1 MSEARSG
8 GDKGLEGRDGPGE
21 ASSRTERSQPAGR
34 PARSQVREDNE
45 KLILEAAEAV
55 FAELG
60 FKGATTGAIAERA
73 GLPKANVHYYFPSK
87 HDLYRDV
94 MARVLERWLAAADSL
109 DDSDDPEEALGRY
122 IAAKMEL
129 SRTRPLG
136 SRIFAGEIM
145 RGAPVIE
152 DHLETTLKNWLV
164 SRSAIVRRWIDEGKL
179 APVDPKVLFYLI
191 WASTQHYAD
200 FARQI
205 EVLNDGQK
213 LSDEQWADATREV
226 TRTILRGVLAR

>member
-8 GDKGLEGRDGPGE
+8 GDKGLEGRDGPGK

>member
-1 MSEARSG
+1 MAESAAERADPGHG
-8 GDKGLEGRDGPGE
+8 GLAGK
-21 ASSRTERSQPAGR
+21 GR
-34 PARSQVREDNE
+34 PVRSSAREENQR
-45 KLILEAAEAV
+45 LILEAAETV
-55 FAELG
+55 FAEQG
-60 FKGATTGAIAERA
+60 FKGATTGEIAERA

-87 HDLYRDV
+87 LDLYREV

-136 SRIFAGEIM
+136 SRIFASEIM
-145 RGAPVIE
+145 RGAPVIT

-164 SRSAIVRRWIDEGKL
+164 SRSAIVRRWIEEGKL
-179 APVDPKVLFYLI
+179 AEVDPKALFYLI
-191 WASTQHYAD
+191 WSATQHYAD

-205 EVLNDGQK
+205 EVLNDDK
-213 LSDEQWADATREV
+213 PLSDEQWAESTRAV
-226 TRTILRGVLAR
+226 TQMILRGVLAR

>member
-1 MSEARSG
+1 MAESA
-8 GDKGLEGRDGPGE
+8 
-21 ASSRTERSQPAGR
+21 AGR
-34 PARSQVREDNE
+34 ADPGRSSLAGKGRPVRSSAREENQR
-45 KLILEAAEAV
+45 LILEAAETV
-55 FAELG
+55 FAEQG
-60 FKGATTGAIAERA
+60 FKGATTGEIAERA

-87 HDLYRDV
+87 LDLYREV

-136 SRIFAGEIM
+136 SRIFASEIM
-145 RGAPVIE
+145 RGAPVII

-164 SRSAIVRRWIDEGKL
+164 SRSAIVRRWIEEGKL
-179 APVDPKVLFYLI
+179 AEIDPKALFYLI
-191 WASTQHYAD
+191 WSATQHYAD

-205 EVLNDGQK
+205 EVLNDDK
-213 LSDEQWADATREV
+213 PLSEEQWARSTREV
-226 TRTILRGVLAR
+226 TQMILRGVLAR

>member
-1 MSEARSG
+1 MAERHDEETEAAARAGDAAAGAAGEAR
-8 GDKGLEGRDGPGE
+8 
-21 ASSRTERSQPAGR
+21 AR
-34 PARSQVREDNE
+34 PARSQVREENE
-45 KLILEAAEAV
+45 RLILEAAEGV

-73 GLPKANVHYYFPSK
+73 KLPKANVHYYFPSK
-87 HDLYRDV
+87 QDLYREV

-109 DDSDDPEEALGRY
+109 DDSDDPADALGRY

-129 SRTRPLG
+129 SRTNPMG
-136 SRIFAGEIM
+136 SRIFASEIM
-145 RGAPVIE
+145 RGAPAIE

-164 SRSAIVRRWIDEGKL
+164 SRSAIVRRWAEQGKI

-191 WASTQHYAD
+191 WAATQHYAD

-205 EVLNDGQK
+205 EVLNDGHP
-213 LSDEQWADATREV
+213 LSDAQWADATRQV
-226 TRTILRGVLAR
+226 TETILRGVLAR

>member
-1 MSEARSG
+1 MSEARLNG
-8 GDKGLEGRDGPGE
+8 TGDGE
-21 ASSRTERSQPAGR
+21 AKAR
-34 PARSQVREDNE
+34 PGRSQVREENE
-45 KLILEAAEAV
+45 RLILEAAETV

-87 HDLYRDV
+87 EDLYREV

-109 DDSDDPEEALGRY
+109 DDSGDPAEALGRY

-136 SRIFAGEIM
+136 SRIFASEIM
-145 RGAPVIE
+145 RGAPAIG
-152 DHLETTLKNWLV
+152 DHLETTLKQWLV
-164 SRSAIVRRWIDEGKL
+164 SRGEIVRRWIAEGKL

-191 WASTQHYAD
+191 WAATQHYAD

-205 EVLNDGQK
+205 EVLNDGRP
-213 LSDEQWADATREV
+213 LSDEQWADCTRQV
-226 TRTILRGVLAR
+226 TDTILRGVLVR

>member
-1 MSEARSG
+1 MSGAGVRAGRNGTDSEGARSAARQG
-8 GDKGLEGRDGPGE
+8 
-21 ASSRTERSQPAGR
+21 RSQ
-34 PARSQVREDNE
+34 AREESER
-45 KLILEAAEAV
+45 LILEAAEAV

-73 GLPKANVHYYFPSK
+73 GLPKANIHYYFPSK

-94 MARVLERWLAAADSL
+94 MARVLERWLDAADSL

-129 SRTRPLG
+129 SRTRPYG
-136 SRIFAGEIM
+136 SRIFASEIM

-152 DHLETTLKNWLV
+152 DHIETTLKNWLV
-164 SRSAIVRRWIDEGKL
+164 SRSAIVRRWIEEGKL

-191 WASTQHYAD
+191 WAATQHYAD

-205 EVLNDGQK
+205 EILNDGLP
-213 LSDEQWADATREV
+213 LSDEQWQGCTREV
-226 TRTILRGVLAR
+226 THTILRGVLAR

>member
-1 MSEARSG
+1 MGQAGAG
-8 GDKGLEGRDGPGE
+8 GMAET
-21 ASSRTERSQPAGR
+21 RTRAGR
-34 PARSQVREDNE
+34 TSVREENE
-45 KLILEAAEAV
+45 RLILEAAESV

-73 GLPKANVHYYFPSK
+73 GLPKANVHYYFPGK
-87 HDLYRDV
+87 QDLYREV
-94 MARVLERWLAAADSL
+94 MARVLERWLDAADSL

-136 SRIFAGEIM
+136 SRIFASEIM
-145 RGAPVIE
+145 RGAPAIV

-205 EVLNDGQK
+205 EVLNDGQP
-213 LSDEQWADATREV
+213 LTDAQWDECTLQV